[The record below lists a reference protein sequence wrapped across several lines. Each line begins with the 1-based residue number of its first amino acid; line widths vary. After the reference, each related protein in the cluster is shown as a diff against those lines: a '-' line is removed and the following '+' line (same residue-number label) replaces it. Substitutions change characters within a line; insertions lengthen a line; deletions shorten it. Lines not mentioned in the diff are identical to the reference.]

1 MPEESFPRPLDI
13 RVIITLV
20 RGCMTHMKKKRLI
33 ITAMSL
39 SLMLLCACG
48 DDPDRDAIPTAATT
62 ATTTEATTEE
72 ATASDT
78 DTESDTTEAMPQ
90 VAEDFELIPGVVE
103 NYTRE
108 DDAAGSHYY
117 YDGYFVSKCF
127 KYLYSPIGAYSFR
140 YFVETSE
147 TTTTTLDRNN
157 PEALVEELKKPA
169 VEDTTPVEF
178 RDFAMSAISAERSG
192 FQIDVAA
199 SVSYIPKADQ
209 IKPQADTEK
218 EAADKRLAIAK
229 GIYGSAELTTEEISF
244 MDKPVTLYLVEAK
257 DQNVTGFVF
266 IRKGEYLC
274 RISVSVS
281 SGYKTD
287 AEGNTYV
294 PDIQKAL
301 PLIKTELNG
310 FEAL

>member
-1 MPEESFPRPLDI
+1 
-13 RVIITLV
+13 
-20 RGCMTHMKKKRLI
+20 MKKNRLI

-72 ATASDT
+72 IPVASDA
-78 DTESDTTEAMPQ
+78 DADTTEAKPQ
-90 VAEDFELIPGVVE
+90 IAEDFELIPGTVE
-103 NYTRE
+103 AFTRE
-108 DDAAGSHYY
+108 DEAAGSHYY

-127 KYLYSPIGAYSFR
+127 KYIYSPIGAYSFR
-140 YFVETSE
+140 YFVEVGE
-147 TTTTTLDRNN
+147 ATTTTLDRTD
-157 PEALVEELKKPA
+157 PENLVEELKKPA
-169 VEDTTPVEF
+169 VEGTTPVEF
-178 RDFAMSAISAERSG
+178 RDFAMSAISSERSG

-199 SVSYIPKADQ
+199 TISYIPKADQ
-209 IKPQADTEK
+209 IKPPTDLEKAAMDT
-218 EAADKRLAIAK
+218 RLRIAK
-229 GIYGSAELTTEEISF
+229 DIYGSAELTTEDVTF
-244 MDKPVTLYLVEAK
+244 MGTPAKLYLVSGGEKSDALT
-257 DQNVTGFVF
+257 NITGYVF
-266 IRKGEYLC
+266 FKKGEYLC

-287 AEGNTYV
+287 DEGNTYV
-294 PDIQKAL
+294 PDMQKAL